1 MVKCLTVVNQIGVGV
16 VEAKQAKCVERRRAT
31 TMNTMV
37 SMRDRSKNRKPL
49 QKGRSLSIE
58 AIQTVQ
64 ALKRASK
71 NSHSSLQQAFTA
83 NFRRL
88 LKSDMIAVLRELL
101 RQNQCL
107 LALQVFEDMKE
118 EERYCPKLSL
128 YAEMVAALG
137 SNGMLEQV
145 HELIVELKAE
155 TTVSPDIQGF
165 NALMESLMSLN
176 LTGLAVECYYL
187 MKSVSC
193 DPDKLSF
200 KILID
205 GLTSNGE
212 IELSEAIE
220 KDARGYYGPFWDLSE
235 EEEAEMS
242 YGSTW

>member
-1 MVKCLTVVNQIGVGV
+1 MKCLTVLNQIGVGV
-16 VEAKQAKCVERRRAT
+16 VEAKQAKCVAGRAT
-31 TMNTMV
+31 KMAMV

-71 NSHSSLQQAFTA
+71 HTHYSLQEAFTA

-88 LKSDMIAVLRELL
+88 LKADMIAVLRELL

-107 LALQVFEDMKE
+107 LALKVFEDMKKE
-118 EERYCPKLSL
+118 EWYSPKLSL
-128 YAEMVAALG
+128 YAEMVTALG
-137 SNGMLEQV
+137 SNGMLEEV
-145 HELIVELKAE
+145 HELILELKAE
-155 TTVSPDIQGF
+155 ITVSPDLQGF
-165 NALMESLMSLN
+165 NTLMESLMSLN
-176 LTGLAVECYYL
+176 LTRLAVECYYL

-200 KILID
+200 NILID

-212 IELSEAIE
+212 MELAEVIQ
-220 KDARGYYGPFWDLSE
+220 KDAKKYYGPFWDLSE

-242 YGSTW
+242 YGSRW